1 MKNKMSQSGFTL
13 IELIAVMVILGILAA
28 VIIPRISTLTSGA
41 YESNVRTMFGVIKN
55 EVNAQAI
62 KAAMTGGAG
71 GHRERFPSPQQGA
84 AQNYYLDTWVDEYDD
99 ALWSEDCIANVGWTN
114 VNKALNEAHITAPDV
129 QIFGYFPHGITSK
142 NGWGGSSLDE
152 EDVYWI
158 YYMPITTLKGEANG
172 YDHDGFVMIAAHDKD
187 MDTAPSVT
195 IVIDESGD
203 IVATG
208 NGDDILTDITY
219 ISENANL

>member
-1 MKNKMSQSGFTL
+1 MKHKTSQSGFTL

-41 YESNVRTMFGVIKN
+41 YESNVRAMFGVIKN

-71 GHRERFPSPQQGA
+71 GHRERFPAPGQGA
-84 AQNYYLDTWVDEYDD
+84 DHNYYLDIWVDEYDD
-99 ALWSEDCIANVGWTN
+99 ALWSENCIANVTWANTN
-114 VNKALNEAHITAPDV
+114 RNNATFAAPDV

-142 NGWGGSSLDE
+142 NGWGGASTDE

-172 YDHDGFVMIAAHDKD
+172 YDFDGFVMFATQDADED
-187 MDTAPSVT
+187 GTPDAVAT
-195 IVIDESGD
+195 IVS
-203 IVATG
+203 
-208 NGDDILTDITY
+208 NGTFTVTAGGETVLDDISY
-219 ISENANL
+219 ISIRAE